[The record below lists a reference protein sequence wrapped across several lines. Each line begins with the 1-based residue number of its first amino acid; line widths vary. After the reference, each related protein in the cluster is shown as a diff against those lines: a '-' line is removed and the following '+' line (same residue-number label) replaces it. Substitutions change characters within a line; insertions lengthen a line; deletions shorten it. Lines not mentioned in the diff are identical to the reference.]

1 MPASARCQE
10 WNQGGKDVYRTNI
23 IYRHHL
29 GEQIW
34 IQVISICQFIG
45 PPAMAALVSAT
56 GDWQSGA
63 WLTVIACAIGF
74 ATAPMLRHLDRRAGL
89 V

>member
-1 MPASARCQE
+1 
-10 WNQGGKDVYRTNI
+10 
-23 IYRHHL
+23 
-29 GEQIW
+29 
-34 IQVISICQFIG
+34 
-45 PPAMAALVSAT
+45 MAALVSAT
-56 GDWQSGA
+56 GHWQSGA